1 MTRTIPLLLALV
13 FAAGAAQATGPYRNP
28 DNKNLSDPLE
38 GTYPVPYKLPVPAEI
53 TAQLERVR
61 GFIDQRLDDG
71 GDGLLVLDHS
81 HRLAGHDGTGLDV
94 AFDHGAA
101 EGARPIMFDL

>member
-13 FAAGAAQATGPYRNP
+13 FAAGAVAGTPAAHAAGPYRTP

-38 GTYPVPYKLPVPAEI
+38 GTYPVPYKLPVAAEI

-61 GFIDQRLDDG
+61 GFADRATPIPASTRTTP
-71 GDGLLVLDHS
+71 S
-81 HRLAGHDGTGLDV
+81 C
-94 AFDHGAA
+94 
-101 EGARPIMFDL
+101 ARPPRRRTWSTC